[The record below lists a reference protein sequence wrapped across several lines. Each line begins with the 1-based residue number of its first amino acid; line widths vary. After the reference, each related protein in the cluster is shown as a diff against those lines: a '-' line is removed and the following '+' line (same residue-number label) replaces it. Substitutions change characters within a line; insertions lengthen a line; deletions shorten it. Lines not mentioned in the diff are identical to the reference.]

1 MYAFLETISPFSV
14 PSNKPCG
21 GTEVDVSGLSGM
33 LLLEWPGEPGPECT
47 DSFIRIEH

>member
-1 MYAFLETISPFSV
+1 MYAFLETIWPFSV

-33 LLLEWPGEPGPECT
+33 LLLEWLGEPGPECT